1 MARWPAA
8 AAAFALG
15 AALMGMLA
23 VTADGRGS
31 NTNSKFTCTDTEKK
45 RPGCTGTYPDRC
57 PQSCISLCPSCQT
70 YCPFKVRLVHAADQ
84 VQPVRPALFVFGEGF
99 TDVGNNNYLENNE
112 VGNPVRANHS
122 YYGIDFPNSVATGR
136 FSNGFNLADF
146 IGEIVLLYRPKAM
159 GFEMSP
165 PTKMEAGFA
174 GVNYASATS
183 GIWRDIDTG
192 LDIPLMVMDQVKN
205 FADTIGQMGAN
216 RSPQDLSK
224 MLSNSLFLIS
234 TGTTDLYL
242 IYNINNNGGSDSK
255 TDVPHLISS
264 YGDNIMTLYNL
275 GARKFGIINVPTL
288 CTAVVRHGCE
298 GLITSLREEFN
309 DGIKPLMAGLASNLS
324 GLRYSIADFHA
335 FSDAVNMS
343 PSAYRFVNTGGA
355 CCQGSCA
362 PGSGLPCANRS
373 QYWYWYWNE
382 EYPTEQAAKLAASA
396 FFNGTTQFTTPVN
409 FKTLISQK

>member
-8 AAAFALG
+8 AVACALG
-15 AALMGMLA
+15 AALLGMLA
-23 VTADGRGS
+23 VTADEQGS
-31 NTNSKFTCTDTEKK
+31 NSKFTCTDTEKK
-45 RPGCTGTYPDRC
+45 RPGCTGTCPDRC

-70 YCPFKVRLVHAADQ
+70 YCPDQ
-84 VQPVRPALFVFGEGF
+84 VQPVRPALFVFGDGF

-146 IGEIVLLYRPKAM
+146 IAKAM

-165 PTKMEAGFA
+165 PPYLSLNSPTKMDAGFA

-192 LDIPLMVMDQVKN
+192 LDIPLMDQVKN

-216 RSPQDLSK
+216 RSQQDLSK
-224 MLSNSLFLIS
+224 MLSNSLFLVS
-234 TGTTDLYL
+234 TGTTDLYS
-242 IYNINNNGGSDSK
+242 IYNINNNGGSDTK
-255 TDVPHLISS
+255 TNVPHLISS
-264 YGDNIMTLYNL
+264 YGDSLTALYNL

-298 GLITSLREEFN
+298 GLITSLRVEFN

-335 FSDAVNMS
+335 FSDAVNMN
-343 PSAYRFVNTGGA
+343 PSAYGFVNTGGA

-373 QYWYWYWNE
+373 QYWYWDE

-396 FFNGTTQFTTPVN
+396 FFNGTTQFTTPMN
-409 FKTLISQK
+409 FKMLINQK